1 VEALPM
7 PPGPQNAHVR
17 MLRNLGLP
25 FAELLDF
32 GALSRAC
39 LRDRRW
45 DFLFVA
51 VPLYIPGGIG
61 SPANAIA
68 IR

>member
-1 VEALPM
+1 
-7 PPGPQNAHVR
+7 

-32 GALSRAC
+32 GALGRAC
-39 LRDRRW
+39 QGDRRW
-45 DFLFVA
+45 AFLVVA